1 MIDSLSELNDTLNK
15 VVQRIVEESTS
26 NTNNGKW
33 ASGWESVSDLISEQ
47 DYLLYF
53 ELIAGELQNREEVLD
68 VDSSDHRLD
77 VSCTLSYCPNYEWSP
92 GDEEFFGCDKA
103 QWERTFQA
111 QPVTKPLSISRL
123 SEIGKQA
130 ISYVLESSESAI
142 EDLTES
148 VGMSMAEL
156 KQLGIYDPT
165 PEQTKDPIIFEVFDV
180 QKVKTYP
187 CASIEAALKTY
198 KELGN
203 SPFKFI
209 AAAIP
214 AGQPYSGR
222 LMLLHQQD
230 GKDILLNTETDTP
243 AMQALHKH
251 FNGTVVGNA
260 FKSVEQYVR
269 SQTPIM
275 FTVWGAGTDDVG
287 PPSFDTFEA
296 AFAHYEKMPGSE
308 KSISFLVYDQQG
320 RGQGA
325 LLLNSDTLHGAHVC
339 SLSAEAMN
347 ENPHIA
353 LAHAKATLALYPNDE
368 KAWERR
374 DQAEK
379 LLGIT
384 DRVVSTFQDLFVGKW
399 RVHVV
404 PTGGHY
410 GSHNHL
416 VNEGEPLVHFY
427 DTSAAPQAFGPEGQ
441 LVASYY
447 VDTILGRDKW
457 GKSEYPYGL
466 SLNADVPQWTVS
478 AHEMTQVIAYLNAM
492 FPQEQTKTHP
502 SPLLNRI
509 SNAESQKSPTAGQRT
524 DPNFQER

>member
-1 MIDSLSELNDTLNK
+1 MIDSLSELNDTLNN

-33 ASGWESVSDLISEQ
+33 VSGWETVSDLICEQ
-47 DYLLYF
+47 DYLLYY
-53 ELIAGELQNREEVLD
+53 ELIVGELQKREEVLD
-68 VDSSDHRLD
+68 VDASDHRLD
-77 VSCTLSYCPNYEWSP
+77 VICTPSYCPNYQWSP
-92 GDEEFFGCDKA
+92 GDEEIFGCDKT
-103 QWERTFQA
+103 QWERTFRA
-111 QPVTKPLSISRL
+111 QPVTHPLSTTRL

-130 ISYVLESSESAI
+130 ISHVLESSETAI

-165 PEQTKDPIIFEVFDV
+165 SSQVKEPITFEVFDV
-180 QKVKTYP
+180 QKVRTYP
-187 CASIEAALKTY
+187 CSSIAEALDRY
-198 KELGN
+198 KELGD

-230 GKDILLNTETDTP
+230 GKDLLLNAEADTP
-243 AMQALHKH
+243 AMQALHAH
-251 FNGTVVGNA
+251 FKGTDVETA
-260 FKSVEQYVR
+260 FQAVEQYVR

-275 FTVWGAGTDDVG
+275 FTVRGADTDDLC
-287 PPSFDTFEA
+287 PSSFDSFEA
-296 AFAHYEKMPGSE
+296 AFAYFERMPSCE

-320 RGQGA
+320 RGHGA
-325 LLLNSDTLHGAHVC
+325 LLLNSDTHHGTRVC
-339 SLSAEAMN
+339 SISQEAMN

-353 LAHAKATLALYPNDE
+353 LAHAKATLARYPNDE
-368 KAWERR
+368 KAWKRR

-379 LLGIT
+379 ELGIT
-384 DRVVSTFQDLFVGKW
+384 DRIISTSQDLLVGKW

-416 VNEGEPLVHFY
+416 VNEREPLVLFY
-427 DTSAAPQAFGPEGQ
+427 DTSAAPQAFGSEGQ
-441 LVASYY
+441 LVSSYY

-466 SLNADVPQWTVS
+466 SLNAEIPQWTVS
-478 AHEMTQVIAYLNAM
+478 ANEMSEVVAYLNKM
-492 FPQEQTKTHP
+492 FPQEQAKSHS
-502 SPLLNRI
+502 SPLSSRI
-509 SNAESQKSPTAGQRT
+509 SHAESQRTPAAGQRT
-524 DPNFQER
+524 DIDSPER